1 MNLPFRSILTVCTGN
16 ICRSPAAEALLR
28 AQLPGLQL
36 GSAGLGAL
44 VGQPMDETTRA
55 VMQRRTG
62 VDHPHHRAQQLVEP
76 LLRAFEL
83 VLVAEQGQRDEILA
97 RWPFVRGRVF
107 LLTHWTDRTD
117 VLDPYRQPEEVHE
130 RSLEQ
135 IEAAVRSWASR
146 LGAT

>member
-1 MNLPFRSILTVCTGN
+1 M
-16 ICRSPAAEALLR
+16 
-28 AQLPGLQL
+28 
-36 GSAGLGAL
+36 
-44 VGQPMDETTRA
+44 
-55 VMQRRTG
+55 
-62 VDHPHHRAQQLVEP
+62 
-76 LLRAFEL
+76 LRAFEL
-83 VLVAEQGQRDEILA
+83 VLVAEQGQRDAILA